1 MILDIELALK
11 RVTENRSRPK
21 LTKSQKM
28 NFKVLDKLAAE
39 GKLKNTW
46 VVEAVKVSLSEEEK
60 IKMDKFLDSLIQKP
74 NEV

>member
-28 NFKVLDKLAAE
+28 NFKLFDKLAAE

-46 VVEAVKVSLSEEEK
+46 VVEAVKVTLSDEEK